1 MTHMEEKKQKLLG
14 LSMEQLE
21 VKMSKMK
28 ASVLKTQLR
37 LEIEDRQ
44 QKQLENIKKNLV
56 KKDFNIV
63 DYQSKLSIIREFVKH
78 NLITQKSWS
87 FTHYLTK
94 KKIDVIRYD
103 LSNEAKDLIKNN
115 RIKIKKIPIKIKIK
129 SKIRI

>member
-1 MTHMEEKKQKLLG
+1 
-14 LSMEQLE
+14 
-21 VKMSKMK
+21 MK

-129 SKIRI
+129 SKISI